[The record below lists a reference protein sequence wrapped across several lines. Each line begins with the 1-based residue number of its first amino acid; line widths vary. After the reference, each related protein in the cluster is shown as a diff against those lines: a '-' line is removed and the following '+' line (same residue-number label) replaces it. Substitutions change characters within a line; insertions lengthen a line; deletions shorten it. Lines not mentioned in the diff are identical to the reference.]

1 MRTIKEDEI
10 EAITRSLS
18 ELRIAREAAN
28 GRFNRQ
34 ERALHIQLATATGV
48 VIPGEPTIVPPD
60 NSAQVARG
68 IQSQGPIDLPN
79 VVKSEPNTA
88 HTPTEP
94 VKEVFQDITSSKDLK
109 PGDSVR
115 ITNRLG
121 HIQGE
126 PIEADRR
133 ATVLKVNPVRITIET
148 LSGVKTSRIKRNLQ
162 KVVQSIVV

>member
-10 EAITRSLS
+10 GAITRSLS

-28 GRFNRQ
+28 GRFNHQ
-34 ERALHIQLATATGV
+34 ERALHIQLARATGV
-48 VIPGEPTIVPPD
+48 AIPIEPASVPSDYIPQI
-60 NSAQVARG
+60 AEG
-68 IQSQGPIDLPN
+68 IQSQDPIDLPN
-79 VVKSEPNTA
+79 VVKSESNIA

-94 VKEVFQDITSSKDLK
+94 IKEVFQDITSSKDLK

-115 ITNRLG
+115 ITNRLS

-126 PIEADRR
+126 PLEADRR
-133 ATVLKVNPVRITIET
+133 ATVLKVNPVRISIET

-162 KVVQSIVV
+162 KVVQSIIV